1 MATENE
7 KSNTEFFAQ
16 FPSELK
22 DGKIRLIGIPSF
34 GLIIPHLTGLFGALP
49 WSHTAHWWGYIYF
62 ILISFLIWHGNRYFL
77 LQQRRYYDWFNHPV
91 RKLIL
96 LLFANVFYT
105 APLTVGMLLGWY
117 ALSGLAVQWNV
128 IELVTLM
135 CVICVIFITH
145 VYETVYLIQQRESDR
160 VTFEKL
166 QRAKAEAELEALKT
180 QIDPHFMFNSLNT
193 LSYLIEHEPKK
204 ALLFNES
211 LADVYRYILL
221 NKDKEMVFLR
231 DELEFLNHY
240 YAMMKIRF
248 GESIRIHL
256 PDAASPDDL
265 LIPPI
270 SLQILLENAVKH
282 NELSERRPL
291 NVDFELTGDTMIVR
305 NPVQERLN
313 KKPSSR
319 IGLKLLSERFE
330 LIMNRKIEILNEHQF
345 FTVKLPLL
353 RTSA

>member
-1 MATENE
+1 MATENG
-7 KSNTEFFAQ
+7 KSSAEFFAQ
-16 FPSELK
+16 VPTDLK
-22 DGKIRLIGIPSF
+22 DGTIRLIGIPAF
-34 GLIIPHLTGLFGALP
+34 GLGIPHLTGLFGNLS
-49 WSHTAHWWGYIYF
+49 WSHPLHWLGYVYF
-62 ILISFLIWHGNRYFL
+62 TLISFMIWHGNRYFL

-91 RKLIL
+91 RKIIL

-105 APLTVGMLLGWY
+105 APLTVGMLFGWY
-117 ALSGLAVQWNV
+117 AWSGLNMQWDV
-128 IELVTLM
+128 IELATLM

-145 VYETVYLIQQRESDR
+145 VYETVYLIQQRETDR
-160 VTFEKL
+160 VTFEKM
-166 QRAKAEAELEALKT
+166 QRAKAEAELEALKS

-193 LSYLIEHEPKK
+193 LSFLITHEPHK

-211 LADVYRYILL
+211 LADVYRYILF
-221 NKDKEMVFLR
+221 NKDKEMVFLK

-240 YAMMKIRF
+240 YGMMKIRF
-248 GESIRIHL
+248 GDGIVIHVPGGSL
-256 PDAASPDDL
+256 SDDL

-282 NELSERRPL
+282 NELSDRRPL
-291 NVDFELTGDTMIVR
+291 NVDFELASDTMIVR
-305 NPVQERLN
+305 NPIHERMN

-330 LIMNRKIEILNEHQF
+330 LIMNRKVEVINEAHQ